1 MAAPIDS
8 RQLNAF
14 VSIARTG
21 SFTQTARELHLS
33 QPAISHSIQSLENE
47 IRCRLLDR
55 VGKTVTLTQA
65 GEQFL
70 THAKKILEEMD
81 AARAGLTQLGKWGH
95 GRLRLGTSATACQYI
110 LPSVLREFKESFPGC
125 IIQIEP
131 CDAPTAVELLRSKK
145 IDLALALEPVPRTNL
160 DFRPLFTDELQFLVS
175 SIHPWARAG
184 QVQHDEIKKQHF
196 IFYNRTSYL
205 SEMIQQYFRREK
217 IVLSTS
223 IELGNMEAIKE
234 LVKLG
239 LGVSILAP
247 WIARKELSEG
257 SLRALPLGRRKL
269 NRRWGI
275 LLREGQS
282 LNLAQET
289 FIGLCAS
296 VTENFGVG

>member
-33 QPAISHSIQSLENE
+33 QPAISHSIQSLEDE

-70 THAKKILEEMD
+70 THAKRILEEMD
-81 AARAGLTQLGKWGH
+81 AARAGLIQLGKWGH
-95 GRLRLGTSATACQYI
+95 GRLRLGASATACQYI
-110 LPSVLREFKESFPGC
+110 LPPVLREFKESFPAC

-131 CDAPTAVELLRSKK
+131 CDAPTAVELLQSKK

-160 DFRPLFTDELQFLVS
+160 EFRPLFNDELQFLVS
-175 SIHPWARAG
+175 SNHPWARAN
-184 QVQHDEIKKQHF
+184 QVQHDEIKRQHF

-257 SLRALPLGRRKL
+257 SLRAFPLGRRKL

-275 LLREGQS
+275 LLREDRP

-289 FIGLCAS
+289 FVGLCVS
-296 VTENFGVG
+296 VTENFGDG